1 MKTLNDHIEES
12 LIKSYDTNKLISII
26 YKKYPDIQYNFNK
39 SKSKEFLFVIY
50 FNKKSDYDGF
60 FKDFYIQHQ
69 LDFFGYYITIISSER
84 YNIFSVVYE

>member
-69 LDFFGYYITIISSER
+69 LDFFWILYY
-84 YNIFSVVYE
+84 

>member
-39 SKSKEFLFVIY
+39 LKSKEFLFVIDLTKSLIMMVSLKIFI
-50 FNKKSDYDGF
+50 FN
-60 FKDFYIQHQ
+60 
-69 LDFFGYYITIISSER
+69 T
-84 YNIFSVVYE
+84 N